1 MTEFKAKIQSVEYH
15 KPEYHITIE
24 IYIDDVYDSDTMI
37 TAQDTLTFL
46 EVRTLVLDHLNAIK
60 NALDLGAE
68 LESHVGQEIILT

>member
-1 MTEFKAKIQSVEYH
+1 MAEFKAKIKTVEYH

-24 IYIDDVYDSDTMI
+24 IYIDDVYDSETTV

-46 EVRTLVLDHLNAIK
+46 EVRNLVLDQLNAIK

-68 LESHVGQEIILT
+68 LESHIGQEIILT